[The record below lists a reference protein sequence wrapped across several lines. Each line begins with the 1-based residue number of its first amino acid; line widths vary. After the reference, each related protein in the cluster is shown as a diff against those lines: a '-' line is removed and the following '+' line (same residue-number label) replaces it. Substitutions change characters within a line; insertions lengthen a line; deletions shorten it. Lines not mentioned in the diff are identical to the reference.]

1 MVYDNAKLLE
11 NSLKGLTNFR
21 EALAL
26 IESVYCE
33 FPLFSMRDGI
43 IELMEDL
50 IRIMVRT
57 VRNCQLR
64 EKGGIEGC
72 SHKTTFPKGL
82 GIESGAR

>member
-11 NSLKGLTNFR
+11 NNLKGLTNFR

-26 IESVYCE
+26 IESAHCE
-33 FPLFSMRDGI
+33 FPLFSLRDGI

-50 IRIMVRT
+50 TRIMVRT

-64 EKGGIEGC
+64 ENE
-72 SHKTTFPKGL
+72 
-82 GIESGAR
+82 E